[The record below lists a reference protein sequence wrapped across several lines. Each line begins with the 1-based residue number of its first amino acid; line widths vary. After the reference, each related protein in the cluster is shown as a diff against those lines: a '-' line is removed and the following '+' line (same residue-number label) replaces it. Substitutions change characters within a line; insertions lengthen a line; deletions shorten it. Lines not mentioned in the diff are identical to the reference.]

1 MNEHLNLYTH
11 DGQFHADEVFATAM
25 FSIISDD
32 LNIVRGS
39 DTDLPKDTVNWIIY
53 DIGGGELDHHSPENK
68 ERNGTHPGTVIPYAA
83 CGLVWKKYYRDVLEA
98 LDCPES
104 YMDTVFRRV
113 NTSLILGI
121 DAADNG
127 YDPVL
132 GVMEDLNL
140 DEHIRTDIAAQ
151 ARVGMT
157 VSQVI
162 KDFNPPWNSSMDPFE
177 AFMDAVS
184 FAKDILLNRID
195 SVISSLDGRDY
206 VQQCI
211 YYSSDHMMIMDEF
224 APWEGVIY
232 SRSSFDPKAHDIWF
246 VISPALRGG
255 WNVQCVLNNSDDRTS
270 YRCALPESW
279 YGLRYEELQ
288 TASGIPTAIFCHPTG
303 FLAGAET
310 KSDAVKMAQRA
321 MEESRK

>member
-1 MNEHLNLYTH
+1 MGERLNLYTH

-39 DTDLPKDTVNWIIY
+39 DTDIPQDTVNWIIY
-53 DIGGGELDHHSPENK
+53 DIGGGALDHHSVENK
-68 ERNGTHPGTVIPYAA
+68 ERNGTHPGTDVPYAA
-83 CGLVWKKYYRDVLEA
+83 CGLVWKKYYQEVLEA

-104 YMDTVFRRV
+104 YMVTVFRRIE
-113 NTSLILGI
+113 NSLVIGI
-121 DAADNG
+121 DAVDNG

-132 GVMEDLNL
+132 DAVSGLNL
-140 DEHIRTDIAAQ
+140 DDAVKSDIVQRAKT
-151 ARVGMT
+151 GMS
-157 VSQVI
+157 VSQII
-162 KDFNPPWNSSMDPFE
+162 KDFNPPWNSSMDPFD

-195 SVISSLDGRDY
+195 SIISSLDGRDY
-206 VQQCI
+206 VMQCI
-211 YYSSDHMMIMDEF
+211 YYSGEHMMIMDEF

-232 SRSSFDPKAHDIWF
+232 SRSSYDPKAHDIWF

-255 WNVQCVLNNSDDRTS
+255 WNVQCVLLDSDDRSS
-270 YRCALPESW
+270 YRHALPSEW

-288 TASGIPTAIFCHPTG
+288 KVSGVETAVFCHPSG
-303 FLAGAET
+303 FLAGAGT
-310 KSDAVKMAQRA
+310 KSDAVRMARIA
-321 MEESRK
+321 MEKKQ